1 MGQRDTE
8 RQATVD
14 TTRDLEP
21 NRSNTSPQQGGPSR
35 SRQQQQQRGTPA
47 PGSGEPE
54 VQENQRDR
62 ESSTGVPRQSQVDV
76 ERGGS
81 GDDLPM

>member
-1 MGQRDTE
+1 MAKRDTE
-8 RQATVD
+8 RQATVN

-21 NRSNTSPQQGGPSR
+21 NRRNTSQQGSPSR

-47 PGSGEPE
+47 PGGGEPE
-54 VQENQRDR
+54 VRENRRDG
-62 ESSTGVPRQSQVDV
+62 ESSTGLPRQSQVDV

-81 GDDLPM
+81 GGDLPM